1 MGMLRETLL
10 IAIARELADRPMHIG
25 TVTDAIA
32 PAAYG
37 ELVVRFSAVDPAV
50 GDASVWIADERFD
63 LVSWN
68 RDTRHNSR
76 AAHPGWPRCS
86 SFRYAQYL
94 HSSRLASRARR
105 SATYATYHG
114 SRPLGGLVSAAVFVG
129 DVMHDTFDSFD
140 THLPAPERAARVAGE
155 VVRFLRELFE
165 DRLLMWVSVDG
176 RKCAWRERGHAGH
189 LEPLV
194 LDDTTYHRYLWS
206 GALPLWRA
214 TDAIL
219 ARGRIA
225 DDHEH
230 HLVRQRLD
238 DTGARGV
245 RRASRG
251 PRAPARGRV
260 SQQ

>member
-10 IAIARELADRPMHIG
+10 TAIARDLAGRPMHIG
-25 TVTDAIA
+25 TAADAIA

-63 LVSWN
+63 
-68 RDTRHNSR
+68 
-76 AAHPGWPRCS
+76 
-86 SFRYAQYL
+86 
-94 HSSRLASRARR
+94 
-105 SATYATYHG
+105 
-114 SRPLGGLVSAAVFVG
+114 LGGLVSAAVFVG

-165 DRLLMWVSVDG
+165 DRLLMWRSVDG
-176 RKCAWRERGHAGH
+176 RKRAWRERGHAGH

-206 GALPLWRA
+206 GALPAWRA

-225 DDHEH
+225 DDLEH

-238 DTGARGV
+238 DTGAGGFD
-245 RRASRG
+245 G
-251 PRAPARGRV
+251 PAVALALRLVAEYRSSDGI
-260 SQQ
+260 

>member
-10 IAIARELADRPMHIG
+10 TAIARDLAGRPMHIG
-25 TVTDAIA
+25 TAADAIA

-63 LVSWN
+63 
-68 RDTRHNSR
+68 
-76 AAHPGWPRCS
+76 
-86 SFRYAQYL
+86 F
-94 HSSRLASRARR
+94 
-105 SATYATYHG
+105 
-114 SRPLGGLVSAAVFVG
+114 GGLVSAAVFVG
-129 DVMHDTFDSFD
+129 DVMRDTFDSFE
-140 THLPAPERAARVAGE
+140 THLPEPERAARVAGE

-165 DRLLMWVSVDG
+165 DRLLMWRSVDG
-176 RKCAWRERGHAGH
+176 RKRAWRERGSAGH
-189 LEPLV
+189 FEPLV
-194 LDDTTYHRYLWS
+194 LDDATYHRYLWS
-206 GALPLWRA
+206 GALPPWRA

-238 DTGARGV
+238 DTGAGRFE
-245 RRASRG
+245 G
-251 PRAPARGRV
+251 PAVALALRLVAEYRSSDGI
-260 SQQ
+260 